1 MKTGIAKGPPR
12 PPVITQTFASEEISP
27 GDTWKIYLRAKDS
40 EGEMKAIHATVD
52 QPGRGPQT
60 AGSIPVPE
68 GQRRELS
75 GFLYLNTSGIQGGA
89 FLNLTL
95 TIRIRDGS
103 GHFSQPVSFPL
114 ALNPRAVQ
122 ESPPLGAFP
131 ESELGPIMV
140 SLDAGT
146 GGS

>member
-1 MKTGIAKGPPR
+1 LRTGIDKRPPR
-12 PPVITQTFASEEISP
+12 APVFTKTFASEEISP
-27 GDTWKIYLRAKDS
+27 GDTWKIYLRATDP
-40 EGEMKAIHATVD
+40 EGGMKAIHATVD
-52 QPGRGPQT
+52 QPGRGQQA
-60 AGSIPVPE
+60 AGPIPIPE
-68 GQRRELS
+68 DQRRELS
-75 GFLYLNTSGIQGGA
+75 GFLYLNTAGIQAGA

-95 TIRIRDGS
+95 TVQVRDQS

-131 ESELGPIMV
+131 ERELGPIMV